1 MKLGIMQG
9 RLVDSEKKNRIQFFP
24 SKNWNKEIFF
34 MKLVDL
40 KVLEWTINSENIS
53 INHFYNKKKNLELTK
68 FLKQTSVTIP
78 SVTCDFFM
86 QKPFFKKLK
95 YRKTISDL
103 KKVIQLSKNVG
114 TKLIVLPL
122 VDNASIKNN
131 DQEKKFIKEI
141 KKISKFLGKDQKI
154 IFEIDYNPNEIMKF
168 MSQFNSKFG
177 INYDT
182 GNSAC
187 MGYSFSDE
195 KKYFKFVKNIHIKD
209 RIYKGKSVRLGKG
222 HFNFDEFFSHIK
234 KIKYKGNLIMQT
246 ARSKNHIREIL
257 INKKFIEKYL

>member
-24 SKNWNKEIFF
+24 SKNWHKEILF

-40 KVLEWTINSENIS
+40 KILEWTINSENIG
-53 INHFYNKKKNLELTK
+53 INHFYNKKKNLELIK
-68 FLKQTSVTIP
+68 FLKHTSIKIP

-86 QKPFFKKLK
+86 QKPFFKKIK
-95 YRKTISDL
+95 YKKTISDL
-103 KKVIQLSKNVG
+103 KKVIKLSKNVG

-122 VDNASIKNN
+122 VDNASIENS
-131 DQEKKFIKEI
+131 DHEKKFIKEI
-141 KKISKFLGKDQKI
+141 KKISKLLSNDQKI
-154 IFEIDYNPNEIMKF
+154 IFEIDYPPKKIMEF
-168 MSQFNSKFG
+168 MSQLNSKFG

-182 GNSAC
+182 GNSAS

-209 RIYKGKSVRLGKG
+209 RTFKGKSVRLGKG
-222 HFNFDEFFSHIK
+222 HFKFDEFFRFIK
-234 KIKYKGNLIMQT
+234 KIRYKGNLILQT

-257 INKKFIEKYL
+257 INKKFVEKYL